1 MDIWRHGRYVDLWSL
16 VHFLSGVLLALG
28 FYGLGFALTI
38 AVTFSAILLIAWEV
52 FEWAIRIIEPTPNV
66 LVDVLIGF
74 LGLGIGVWWHYFLGN
89 AFSPLAFTILL
100 VATLGLS
107 LWGFIDFHFRGYR

>member
-16 VHFLSGVLLALG
+16 VHLLSGALLALG
-28 FYGLGFALTI
+28 FYGLGFGLAATL
-38 AVTFSAILLIAWEV
+38 VFSLILLIAWEV

-66 LVDVLIGF
+66 LIDIIIGA
-74 LGLGIGVWWHYFLGN
+74 LGLGIGVWWHYVFGQPFSLSVFTALLG
-89 AFSPLAFTILL
+89 
-100 VATLGLS
+100 ATLSLS

>member
-1 MDIWRHGRYVDLWSL
+1 MDIWRHGRFFDLWSL

-28 FYGLGFALTI
+28 FYGLGFSLGATI
-38 AVTFSAILLIAWEV
+38 AFSLALLIAWEV

-66 LVDVLIGF
+66 LIDVLIG
-74 LGLGIGVWWHYFLGN
+74 LGGLAAGIGWHYFLAQPFN
-89 AFSPLAFTILL
+89 PSLFIMLL
-100 VATLGLS
+100 VAALGLS

>member
-28 FYGLGFALTI
+28 FYGLGFGFMAALM
-38 AVTFSAILLIAWEV
+38 FSLILLIAWEV

-66 LVDVLIGF
+66 LIDIVIGA
-74 LGLGIGVWWHYFLGN
+74 LGLGAGLWWHYGF
-89 AFSPLAFTILL
+89 AQPFSPGAFTLL
-100 VATLGLS
+100 LIATLGLS